1 MLMIAAKNIMI
12 AHSSQFSPQEY
23 LALEHNSN
31 LRHEYRQGL
40 VYAMAGNSDDHDE
53 ITLNLIGLIRDQVRS
68 QGCTVRSGT
77 VKVNY
82 ADDFFY
88 YPDAFVICDP
98 RDQGD
103 RYIKRYPKLIVE
115 VLSPST
121 AAFDRGEKF
130 TDYQKLPTLEEYLLI
145 AQDQIA
151 VECRRRVEW
160 SQWERERYSDPEQ
173 TLQLHS
179 IGLEIP
185 LLSLYR
191 GVSWLSSR

>member
-1 MLMIAAKNIMI
+1 MI

-23 LALEHNSN
+23 LSLEQNSN

-53 ITLNLIGLIRDQVRS
+53 IMLNVIGLMREKVRS

-88 YPDAFVICDP
+88 YPDVFVTCDP

-115 VLSPST
+115 VLSPS

-145 AQDQIA
+145 AQNQIA
-151 VECRRRVEW
+151 VECRRRLHLGG
-160 SQWERERYSDPEQ
+160 WEREEYRDPEQ
-173 TLQLHS
+173 TLVLRS
-179 IGLEIP
+179 VGLALP

-191 GVSWLSSR
+191 GVSWLPPQ